1 MRNESTNRLSRLT
14 AILTQLQTKRIVTA
28 TTLSNKFSVS
38 IRTIYRDIRSLEEAG
53 VPIVTEDGRGYS
65 LMDGY
70 RVSPL
75 MFTEAE
81 ANALVSAEKI
91 IHSSN
96 DESLIKEFLSAIE
109 KIKAV
114 IPNRIKEKTEA
125 LESKL
130 GVVKAYTQNKT
141 KSKHLLDI
149 QKALIEHWVLKIK
162 YVNLANNQSE
172 REIEPFAIY
181 SNENDDWVV
190 VAYCRMRNEFRAFL
204 LNRMQALQI
213 THDKFEPHPITLSQ
227 YKKKFLKAK
236 HP

>member
-14 AILTQLQTKRIVTA
+14 AILTQLQTKRIVSA

-65 LMDGY
+65 LIDGY

-109 KIKAV
+109 KIKAI

-130 GVVKAYTQNKT
+130 GVVKADTKNRT

-162 YVNLANNQSE
+162 YVNLANNQTE

-181 SNENDDWVV
+181 CNENDDWVV
-190 VAYCRMRNEFRAFL
+190 VAYCRIRNEFRAFL
-204 LNRMQALQI
+204 LNRIQALQI
-213 THDKFEPHPITLSQ
+213 TYDKFEPHPITLSQ